1 MKIKH
6 YIKTT
11 CKNKTKTQIL
21 VTGTLL
27 MSKSNPAIISEVNFL
42 LVINSKIIIL
52 VNKILVLSFYAYL
65 YMYYKISILIQ
76 SETCLWLLLL

>member
-21 VTGTLL
+21 VTLL
-27 MSKSNPAIISEVNFL
+27 MSKSNHVIISEVNFL
-42 LVINSKIIIL
+42 LVINGKIIIL
-52 VNKILVLSFYAYL
+52 VNKIVVLSFYSYR
-65 YMYYKISILIQ
+65 YMYYKISILIL